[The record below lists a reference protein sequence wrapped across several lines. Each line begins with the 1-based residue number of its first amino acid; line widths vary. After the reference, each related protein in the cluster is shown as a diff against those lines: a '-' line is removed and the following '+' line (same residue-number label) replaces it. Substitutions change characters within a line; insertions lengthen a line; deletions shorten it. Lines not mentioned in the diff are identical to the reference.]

1 MKKRENGE
9 VKTQKMKVG
18 KNGTLYFR
26 NKDKINSSN
35 SQRQREKN
43 GGHLEK
49 SWSFRKVQHFHKNGY
64 FPTEICLFDLL
75 LNRSLETYRLLS
87 QAE

>member
-64 FPTEICLFDLL
+64 FSKRDLFV
-75 LNRSLETYRLLS
+75 
-87 QAE
+87 

>member
-1 MKKRENGE
+1 MEDQKGKNVEKKIKEMKKRENGE

-35 SQRQREKN
+35 SQR
-43 GGHLEK
+43 
-49 SWSFRKVQHFHKNGY
+49 
-64 FPTEICLFDLL
+64 
-75 LNRSLETYRLLS
+75 
-87 QAE
+87 